1 MHPGRGV
8 TEHLANVTVVGVV
21 PGLVI
26 VEDETDDRRTV
37 EINTLVNVDAE
48 PQRRH
53 RRRRWGSL
61 LERLGLAR

>member
-8 TEHLANVTVVGVV
+8 TEHLANVTVVGVA
-21 PGLVI
+21 PGLVT
-26 VEDETDDRRTV
+26 VEDENSDSRTV

-48 PQRRH
+48 RQRRH

-61 LERLGLAR
+61 LELLGLAR

>member
-8 TEHLANVTVVGVV
+8 TERLANVTVVGVV
-21 PGLVI
+21 PGLVT
-26 VEDETDDRRTV
+26 VEDENGDRRIV

-48 PQRRH
+48 RQRRH

-61 LERLGLAR
+61 LELLGLAR

>member
-8 TEHLANVTVVGVV
+8 TERVSNVTVVGVV
-21 PGLVI
+21 PSLVT
-26 VEDETDDRRTV
+26 VEDDNGDRRTV

-48 PQRRH
+48 RQRRH

-61 LERLGLAR
+61 LELLGLAR